1 MNSVLYYLPGMGGSL
16 NKGLGQGLRNRGL
29 EITGRETIGEFRKL
43 RFQDQLDIISEDLVR
58 EFWTKESRILANS
71 FGAYLFL
78 HAQAQLDPF
87 PGRVLILSPIVG
99 EFGDEKTKLN
109 FIPPRSGR
117 LFELA
122 QTRSFPTPA
131 NIEAHVGSEDWQSNP
146 EAVSKLGQL
155 LNFSVTVVPGGGHNL
170 GVSYVSSV
178 LDNWL
183 SES

>member
-1 MNSVLYYLPGMGGSL
+1 MNSVIYYLPGMGGNL
-16 NKGLGQGLRNRGL
+16 NRGLGQGLRNRGL
-29 EITGRETIGEFRKL
+29 RIMGRETIGEFRKL

-78 HAQAQLDPF
+78 HAQAQLDSF

-99 EFGDEKTKLN
+99 EFGDEKTRLN

-122 QTRSFPTPA
+122 QTSSYPTLA
-131 NIEAHVGSEDWQSNP
+131 NMQAHVGSEDWQSNP
-146 EAVSKLGQL
+146 EAVAKLGQL
-155 LNFSVTVVPGGGHNL
+155 LNFSVKVVPGGGHNL
-170 GVSYVSSV
+170 GVSYVSNV
-178 LDNWL
+178 LDKWL

>member
-1 MNSVLYYLPGMGGSL
+1 MNSVVYYLPGMGGSF
-16 NKGLGQGLRNRGL
+16 NKGLGQGLKTRGL

-43 RFQDQLDIISEDLVR
+43 RFQDQLDVISEDLVR
-58 EFWTKESRILANS
+58 EFWTKESRVIANS

-99 EFGDEKTKLN
+99 EFGDEKTRLN
-109 FIPPRSGR
+109 FIPPRSGKI
-117 LFELA
+117 FELA
-122 QTRSFPTPA
+122 QTSSYPTPA
-131 NIEAHVGSEDWQSNP
+131 NIKAHVGSEDWQSNP

-170 GVSYVSSV
+170 GVSYVSKV
-178 LDNWL
+178 LDHWL
-183 SES
+183 TES